1 MLRRVVLLVLLGC
14 SLLALVVVKWYC
26 SNGQG
31 PVVKNEPVARVY
43 DQFLYKSDLDHL
55 ATETTSPEDRAEMID
70 RYIQSWM
77 AKQLLVA
84 EAEKRNTY
92 KQEDIERRV
101 LDYRRDLLV
110 HSFIEKLVNTQLNRE
125 ISDKEIEDYYRS
137 HQGDFVLQCNI
148 FRGKFVILPKEAP
161 NSTKLRALLVA
172 KTEEK
177 QVVLRTYCLQ
187 FAKNYALDETVW
199 LPWGELMQGTPFHN
213 VRDKAKLLSRGR
225 VLQTSDD
232 KCLYYFKIDDYRL
245 VNDVSPLEFV
255 TDQIAD
261 IILYKRK
268 IDFVHKIKKDIFQ
281 QAQNNNH
288 CVVYDH

>member
-14 SLLALVVVKWYC
+14 SLLALVVVKWYF
-26 SNGQG
+26 SDGQG
-31 PVVKNEPVARVY
+31 PVVKNLAIARVY

-55 ATETTSPEDRAEMID
+55 ATETTSPEDRAEMVD
-70 RYIQSWM
+70 RYIQSWI

-84 EAEKRNTY
+84 EAEKRNAY

-101 LDYRRDLLV
+101 LDYRHDLLV

-137 HQGDFVLQCNI
+137 HQEDFVLQFNI

-172 KTEEK
+172 KTKEK
-177 QVVLRTYCLQ
+177 QVVLKTYCLQ

-199 LPWGELMQGTPFHN
+199 LPWGELMQGTPFHH

-225 VLQTSDD
+225 VLQTSDN
-232 KCLYYFKIDDYRL
+232 KYFYYFKIDDYRL

-255 TDQIAD
+255 NDQIAD

-268 IDFVHKIKKDIFQ
+268 MDFVRKIKKDILQ